1 MQKKDDPRDVNDNAP
16 KNSSGLFLS
25 VLATRRGAA
34 GRKRTTT
41 FVSGKETKSSL
52 SRSQSSSS
60 GKSVALNHVVFVAG
74 ENSQSAS
81 QLLGPTGS
89 RVSLLDTVTSH
100 GRSKVSRATKTVAK
114 GSSLW
119 SKVCSKNFR

>member
-1 MQKKDDPRDVNDNAP
+1 MNDNAP
-16 KNSSGLFLS
+16 KTSSGLFLS
-25 VLATRRGAA
+25 VLATRRGTA
-34 GRKRTTT
+34 GRKRSTT

-60 GKSVALNHVVFVAG
+60 GKSVSLNHVVFVAG
-74 ENSQSAS
+74 DNSQSAS
-81 QLLGPTGS
+81 QLPGSSGS
-89 RVSLLDTVTSH
+89 RVSFLGAVKSRGH
-100 GRSKVSRATKTVAK
+100 SKVSRASKTVAK